1 MLDHKSIKPEMKG
14 TRVLSSSPLVERITR
29 THISIPLIVFFVF
42 SLFLIYHGI
51 TDKGL
56 SGWQII
62 PLFLTGFLLFTLAEY
77 IMHRYLFHMNETT
90 EIKKKLVYTMH
101 GVHHHYPKDK
111 DRLAMPIPAS
121 VTFAFLFFLLFR
133 FLLGDLVYAF
143 LPGFFMGYA
152 SYLWVHFMIHA
163 FQPPK
168 NFFKILWVHH
178 GIHHHKQPERAFGV
192 SSPLWD
198 VIFRTM
204 PTK

>member
-14 TRVLSSSPLVERITR
+14 TRVLSKSPFVERITR
-29 THISIPLIVFFVF
+29 THISIPLIVFSICSLSLVYYGIAEKELGTWLIISLFVF
-42 SLFLIYHGI
+42 GLLF
-51 TDKGL
+51 
-56 SGWQII
+56 
-62 PLFLTGFLLFTLAEY
+62 FTLAEY
-77 IMHRYLFHMNETT
+77 VTHRYLFHMNETT

-111 DRLAMPIPAS
+111 DRLAMPIAAS
-121 VTFAFLFFLLFR
+121 VTFAFLLFLLFR
-133 FLLGDLVYAF
+133 FLLGDLVYGF
-143 LPGFFMGYA
+143 LPGFFIGYA
-152 SYLWVHFMIHA
+152 SYLWVHFMVHA

-168 NFFKILWVHH
+168 NFFKILWIHH

-198 VIFRTM
+198 LVFRTM

>member
-14 TRVLSSSPLVERITR
+14 TKVLSKSPFVERITR
-29 THISIPLIVFFVF
+29 THISIPLVVFFIF
-42 SLFLIYHGI
+42 SVFLIYQGI

-56 SGWQII
+56 SGWQIT
-62 PLFLTGFLLFTLAEY
+62 PLFLIGFLLFTLAEY
-77 IMHRYLFHMNETT
+77 IMHRYLFHMNETN

-121 VTFAFLFFLLFR
+121 VTLAFLLFLLFR
-133 FLLGDLVYAF
+133 FLIGDLVYGF
-143 LPGFFMGYA
+143 LPGFFVGYA
-152 SYLWVHFMIHA
+152 SYLWVHFMVHA

-168 NFFKILWVHH
+168 NFFKILWIHH

-198 VIFRTM
+198 LVFRTM